1 MTARPAISVVI
12 PHLNDAERLGRCL
25 AALAAQDADMTR
37 AEIIVVDN
45 GSREPP
51 AGLVAGFRGAR
62 LVGERTPGPGPAR
75 NRGAALAAAPILAFT
90 DSDCI
95 PEPGWVAAILAR
107 FAAEPATGIIGGD
120 VRVFAADPG
129 RPTPA
134 EAYDLIYAFRQR
146 THIARRRFSVT
157 ANLAVRREVFA
168 AVGPFGGLEVSE
180 DLDWGQRA
188 AALGHA
194 TRFAPEMVVR
204 HPARRDM
211 AALRA
216 QWDRHTSHF
225 YATRAATARGRLKW
239 ALTIPVMAASPLAE
253 IPRILASDKVAGPRA
268 RWQVFRGLAGLRL
281 HRARRMLEAL
291 QGGRAR
297 TASREWNRG

>member
-1 MTARPAISVVI
+1 MPPAISIVI

-25 AALAAQDADMTR
+25 AALAAQDADMAR

-51 AGLVAGFRGAR
+51 AGLVAGVPGAR
-62 LVGERTPGPGPAR
+62 LVEEATPGPGPAR
-75 NRGAALAAAPILAFT
+75 NRGAALAAAPVLAFT

-95 PEPGWVAAILAR
+95 PAPDWVATILAR
-107 FAAEPATGIIGGD
+107 FAAEPGTGIIGGD
-120 VRVFAADPG
+120 VRVFAADPD
-129 RPTPA
+129 RPSPA
-134 EAYDLIYAFRQR
+134 EAYDLLYAFQQR

-194 TRFAPEMVVR
+194 TRFAPEIVVR
-204 HPARRDM
+204 HPARADM

-225 YATRAATARGRLKW
+225 YRVRAATRLGRLQW

-253 IPRILASDKVAGPRA
+253 IPKILASDRIAGPWS
-268 RWQVFRGLAGLRL
+268 RWQVFRGVAGLRL
-281 HRARRMLEAL
+281 HRARRMLEAM

>member
-1 MTARPAISVVI
+1 MTAPAISIVI

-25 AALAAQDADMTR
+25 AALAGQDADMAR

-51 AGLVAGFRGAR
+51 AATR
-62 LVGERTPGPGPAR
+62 
-75 NRGAALAAAPILAFT
+75 AAPILAFT

-107 FAAEPATGIIGGD
+107 FAAEPGTGIIGGE

-134 EAYDLIYAFRQR
+134 EAYDLLYAFQQR

-157 ANLAVRREVFA
+157 ANLAVRSEVFA

-188 AALGHA
+188 AALGHR
-194 TRFAPEMVVR
+194 THYAPEVVVR
-204 HPARRDM
+204 HPARADM
-211 AALRA
+211 AALQA
-216 QWDRHTSHF
+216 QWARHTSHF
-225 YATRAATARGRLKW
+225 YQARAATAAGRLKW
-239 ALTIPVMAASPLAE
+239 ALTIPVMATSPLAE
-253 IPRILASDKVAGPRA
+253 IPRILASPKLAGAPA
-268 RWQVFRGLAGLRL
+268 RWRAFRGLAALRL
-281 HRARRMLEAL
+281 YRARAMAQAMQDARHRA
-291 QGGRAR
+291 GNAR
-297 TASREWNRG
+297 WNRQA